1 MHRSNC
7 FILWHR
13 SCKILKSMICYE
25 SETKKIDS
33 KRHGTCIVAK
43 YMRYSTRPTWIISY
57 ASLYFEFETLY
68 STDVSLMYIRANA
81 SVSWAC
87 MCIRRSTNINAQIRN
102 TSRLSSST
110 KCRNRSSIEHVQCT
124 RRTVSRDEKKKH
136 APHLWR
142 TKLVKEGTYARNW
155 TITEAYAPFS
165 HHNCCITHWSASF
178 VDRTISSARVASH
191 FFRIVLHALHDLL
204 CST

>member
-1 MHRSNC
+1 MHRSDC

-13 SCKILKSMICYE
+13 SCKILKSMIFYE
-25 SETKKIDS
+25 CETKKIDS
-33 KRHGTCIVAK
+33 KRHGTCIVVAK
-43 YMRYSTRPTWIISY
+43 YMRYSTRTTWIISY
-57 ASLYFEFETLY
+57 ASLYIEFETHY
-68 STDVSLMYIRANA
+68 SGDVSLMHIRANA
-81 SVSWAC
+81 SVSGAC
-87 MCIRRSTNINAQIRN
+87 MYIWLSTNINAQIRN

-110 KCRNRSSIEHVQCT
+110 KYRNRSFIEHVQCT
-124 RRTVSRDEKKKH
+124 RRTVSRDENIKH

-142 TKLVKEGTYARNW
+142 KRLVKEGIYARNW
-155 TITEAYAPFS
+155 TITQACTPFS
-165 HHNCCITHWSASF
+165 HNCCITHWSAFF